1 MYNSDNS
8 LKRQLLEITF
18 FLFTSAISVHFTY
31 DDASSLQLII
41 IVIEVKTETQPH
53 VQTMQLKKEQR
64 RKYKMSRQI
73 SDRRKSR
80 KQTNKQI
87 LTLERQTRDQ
97 ENKSW
102 KWATPEGVVR
112 RMQEKE
118 ENQEELVGD
127 GTGEQTFLGF

>member
-1 MYNSDNS
+1 
-8 LKRQLLEITF
+8 
-18 FLFTSAISVHFTY
+18 
-31 DDASSLQLII
+31 
-41 IVIEVKTETQPH
+41 
-53 VQTMQLKKEQR
+53 MQLKKEQR

-112 RMQEKE
+112 GMQEKE
-118 ENQEELVGD
+118 EDQEELVGD
-127 GTGEQTFLGF
+127 GTGEQTFPGF